1 MALIKCSECGKE
13 IGDTIAQCPHCGY
26 RIKKKNPINKKM
38 LIVSVVIVVMVCV
51 ICVIKMFSN
60 NDSPANQAINI
71 IEADFG
77 KKVNIIAIYY
87 NEEQNGCI
95 IEFTS
100 NGMSDVAC
108 VHLDDKSI
116 GYESMFDKMAEVFS
130 EKINDP
136 SLSDKEKQNYAKQ
149 AVEYPYDA
157 AWVYNLHRN
166 GTRGSG
172 WEKVK

>member
-71 IEADFG
+71 I
-77 KKVNIIAIYY
+77 
-87 NEEQNGCI
+87 
-95 IEFTS
+95 
-100 NGMSDVAC
+100 
-108 VHLDDKSI
+108 
-116 GYESMFDKMAEVFS
+116 
-130 EKINDP
+130 
-136 SLSDKEKQNYAKQ
+136 
-149 AVEYPYDA
+149 
-157 AWVYNLHRN
+157 
-166 GTRGSG
+166 
-172 WEKVK
+172 